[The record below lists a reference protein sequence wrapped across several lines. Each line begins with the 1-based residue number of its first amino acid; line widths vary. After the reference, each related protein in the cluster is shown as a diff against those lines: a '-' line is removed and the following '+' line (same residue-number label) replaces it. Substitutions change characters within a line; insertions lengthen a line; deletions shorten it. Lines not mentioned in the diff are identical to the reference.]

1 MFDYDF
7 DYEICAGMVADNK
20 GRVIGFVTDIY
31 DWANLSYIEIA
42 WRNGVNQGIIGTR
55 KNLVSVA

>member
-1 MFDYDF
+1 MNNF
-7 DYEICAGMVADNK
+7 DYEIVSGMIADNR

-42 WRNGVNQGIIGTR
+42 WRNGVNEGIIGCR
-55 KNLVSVA
+55 KDRVSVA